1 MTTTENVRAHLA
13 PEAGEGASAYVD
25 PLDIGDAILEVY
37 DDHEPRIASLEA
49 SGNVGTSD
57 LADSAVTTAKIAD
70 SAVTSAKIADS
81 AVTSAKIADGTI
93 VTGDLAD
100 SAVTSA
106 KIADGTIATGD
117 LADSAVTSAKIAA
130 GTIVSSDL
138 ATSAVAT
145 SNIADSA
152 VTSAKI
158 ADGTIVDADIN
169 AAAGIAKTK
178 ITGTA
183 LVESTATTKGDLL
196 ARGTS
201 AVERLAVGAV
211 GTNPI
216 LIPDTSA
223 SAGVKWGTWT
233 EADVAQA
240 SKVGNLLTL
249 NQATLETSTTGWSG
263 YQVTLTR
270 DTGTY
275 YQGAASLKVASSTSS
290 VGTKAANTSSTIPVT
305 AGRVYTAQ
313 AQIKTDGVTYARV
326 GVLFYSGGS
335 PSGSVTYGNTVT
347 ATTWTA
353 STVTATAPAN
363 ADAVYVY
370 VYLDPAAASG
380 TYAYADALGMWAGAG
395 GDWQLPGI
403 PITGTTPTD
412 GSITTAKIADSAVT
426 SVKIADDT
434 IVNADINSAAAI
446 DVSKLS
452 GVVATATVGNLLDYA
467 SATLDTSTGFWSGSA
482 STRAVNTSDPYA
494 GVGCLEATA
503 TGSAQ
508 FYVSASKTVQVTP
521 GQPYTLTYA
530 AKSATRNLQVY
541 FTWTNA
547 AGDTVLDQGITKGA
561 CTSWTVFSDTRVAPA
576 GATCVT
582 IHFYAMTAGSAG
594 DTLLLDRIGLWA
606 GAGGLWA
613 PPGTPIAN
621 LGTYTDETVGRR
633 IFTWDTA
640 NNRWQMTYGDTGW
653 REINALQTAAAL
665 TKFPN
670 AVLSVR
676 RVNSSVDVR
685 WFSDTGTV
693 AGAAGTAICSTL
705 TGFRP
710 GVIQG
715 RGIVGSAVNASSGLP
730 SVHGVYSD
738 GAALNIATTAD
749 SANNVLASLSYTT
762 NDSWPTALPGNAI
775 GTIPQ

>member
-1 MTTTENVRAHLA
+1 MTTT
-13 PEAGEGASAYVD
+13 AGTTSRGYRYPGDASATDV
-25 PLDIGDAILEVY
+25 PGDLKK
-37 DDHEPRIASLEA
+37 
-49 SGNVGTSD
+49 
-57 LADSAVTTAKIAD
+57 LADDVNADVTAVAANGAVTTAKIAD
-70 SAVTSAKIADS
+70 SAVTSAKIAD
-81 AVTSAKIADGTI
+81 GTI
-93 VTGDLAD
+93 VADDLAD
-100 SAVTSA
+100 GAVTSA

-158 ADGTIVDADIN
+158 ADGTIVN
-169 AAAGIAKTK
+169 
-178 ITGTA
+178 
-183 LVESTATTKGDLL
+183 
-196 ARGTS
+196 
-201 AVERLAVGAV
+201 
-211 GTNPI
+211 
-216 LIPDTSA
+216 
-223 SAGVKWGTWT
+223 
-233 EADVAQA
+233 ADVA
-240 SKVGNLLTL
+240 
-249 NQATLETSTTGWSG
+249 
-263 YQVTLTR
+263 
-270 DTGTY
+270 
-275 YQGAASLKVASSTSS
+275 
-290 VGTKAANTSSTIPVT
+290 P
-305 AGRVYTAQ
+305 
-313 AQIKTDGVTYARV
+313 
-326 GVLFYSGGS
+326 
-335 PSGSVTYGNTVT
+335 
-347 ATTWTA
+347 
-353 STVTATAPAN
+353 
-363 ADAVYVY
+363 
-370 VYLDPAAASG
+370 
-380 TYAYADALGMWAGAG
+380 
-395 GDWQLPGI
+395 
-403 PITGTTPTD
+403 
-412 GSITTAKIADSAVT
+412 
-426 SVKIADDT
+426 
-434 IVNADINSAAAI
+434 AAAI

-452 GVVATATVGNLLDYA
+452 GAVASATVGNLLSSNQATGTDTLSDTTGFYLGSNGSSLASSATYAWQGTRSASYVAGGTA
-467 SATLDTSTGFWSGSA
+467 SAYMNLHPNGS
-482 STRAVNTSDPYA
+482 PA
-494 GVGCLEATA
+494 GSMTA
-503 TGSAQ
+503 
-508 FYVSASKTVQVTP
+508 VTP
-521 GQPYTLTYA
+521 GLTYTGVAMLRASA
-530 AKSATRNLQVY
+530 ADTLRMELWWYNSGGASIGSSTGASITASTSAWTRATVS
-541 FTWTNA
+541 A
-547 AGDTVLDQGITKGA
+547 A
-561 CTSWTVFSDTRVAPA
+561 APA
-576 GATCVT
+576 GAA
-582 IHFYAMTAGSAG
+582 YAQLSVHRQSGTAGSTVYG
-594 DTLLLDRIGLWA
+594 DGFGLWL

-693 AGAAGTAICSTL
+693 AGAAVTAICSTL

-715 RGIVGSAVNASSGLP
+715 RGIVGSAVNVSSGLP

>member
-1 MTTTENVRAHLA
+1 MTTT
-13 PEAGEGASAYVD
+13 AGTTSRGYRYPGDASATDV
-25 PLDIGDAILEVY
+25 PGDLKK
-37 DDHEPRIASLEA
+37 
-49 SGNVGTSD
+49 
-57 LADSAVTTAKIAD
+57 LADDVNADVTAVAANGAVTTAKIAD
-70 SAVTSAKIADS
+70 SAVTSAKIAD
-81 AVTSAKIADGTI
+81 GTI
-93 VTGDLAD
+93 VAGDLAD
-100 SAVTSA
+100 
-106 KIADGTIATGD
+106 G
-117 LADSAVTSAKIAA
+117 AVTSAKIAA

-201 AVERLAVGAV
+201 DVERLAVGAV

-290 VGTKAANTSSTIPVT
+290 FGTKVANTSSTIPVT

-395 GDWQLPGI
+395 G
-403 PITGTTPTD
+403 
-412 GSITTAKIADSAVT
+412 
-426 SVKIADDT
+426 
-434 IVNADINSAAAI
+434 
-446 DVSKLS
+446 
-452 GVVATATVGNLLDYA
+452 
-467 SATLDTSTGFWSGSA
+467 
-482 STRAVNTSDPYA
+482 
-494 GVGCLEATA
+494 
-503 TGSAQ
+503 
-508 FYVSASKTVQVTP
+508 
-521 GQPYTLTYA
+521 
-530 AKSATRNLQVY
+530 
-541 FTWTNA
+541 
-547 AGDTVLDQGITKGA
+547 
-561 CTSWTVFSDTRVAPA
+561 
-576 GATCVT
+576 
-582 IHFYAMTAGSAG
+582 
-594 DTLLLDRIGLWA
+594 
-606 GAGGLWA
+606 LWA

-693 AGAAGTAICSTL
+693 AGAAVTAICSTL

-715 RGIVGSAVNASSGLP
+715 RGIVGSAVNVSSGLP

>member
-1 MTTTENVRAHLA
+1 MTTT
-13 PEAGEGASAYVD
+13 AGTTSRGYRYPGD
-25 PLDIGDAILEVY
+25 GDAVDVPGDLKK
-37 DDHEPRIASLEA
+37 
-49 SGNVGTSD
+49 
-57 LADSAVTTAKIAD
+57 LADDVNADVAAVAADGAVTTAKIAA
-70 SAVTSAKIADS
+70 SAVTSAKIAD
-81 AVTSAKIADGTI
+81 ATI

-152 VTSAKI
+152 VTSA
-158 ADGTIVDADIN
+158 
-169 AAAGIAKTK
+169 
-178 ITGTA
+178 
-183 LVESTATTKGDLL
+183 
-196 ARGTS
+196 
-201 AVERLAVGAV
+201 
-211 GTNPI
+211 
-216 LIPDTSA
+216 
-223 SAGVKWGTWT
+223 
-233 EADVAQA
+233 
-240 SKVGNLLTL
+240 
-249 NQATLETSTTGWSG
+249 
-263 YQVTLTR
+263 
-270 DTGTY
+270 
-275 YQGAASLKVASSTSS
+275 
-290 VGTKAANTSSTIPVT
+290 
-305 AGRVYTAQ
+305 
-313 AQIKTDGVTYARV
+313 
-326 GVLFYSGGS
+326 
-335 PSGSVTYGNTVT
+335 
-347 ATTWTA
+347 
-353 STVTATAPAN
+353 
-363 ADAVYVY
+363 
-370 VYLDPAAASG
+370 
-380 TYAYADALGMWAGAG
+380 
-395 GDWQLPGI
+395 
-403 PITGTTPTD
+403 
-412 GSITTAKIADSAVT
+412 
-426 SVKIADDT
+426 KIADDT

-547 AGDTVLDQGITKGA
+547 VGGTVLDQAITKGA

-576 GATCVT
+576 GATCVG

-715 RGIVGSAVNASSGLP
+715 RGIVGSAVNVSSGLP